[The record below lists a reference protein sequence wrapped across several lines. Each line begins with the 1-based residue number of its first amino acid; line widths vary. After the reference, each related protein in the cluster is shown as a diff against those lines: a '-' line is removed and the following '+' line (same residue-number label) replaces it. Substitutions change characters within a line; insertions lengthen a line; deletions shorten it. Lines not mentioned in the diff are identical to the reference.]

1 MRSYE
6 LATNSQNSYE
16 LPWECVVVGIVGLMF
31 AVLISI
37 GNNYFKTSR
46 GGKSLSFEFW
56 LILTPNKSIFNLG
69 RDSAARLD
77 THLIWMWATAV
88 LCILCI
94 DPRLW
99 CDATSCCSS
108 TDWIY
113 FFCFTE
119 QVLLMLPTH
128 WCRPSVLCETWSKQR
143 RCHRWRGVGKWTLM
157 EHNTWSI
164 HFHSLMVLYH
174 YVTSLPPIWHL
185 IQNWRSVGN
194 FNWVL

>member
-69 RDSAARLD
+69 QDSAARLD

-88 LCILCI
+88 LCNLCM

-108 TDWIY
+108 SDWIY
-113 FFCFTE
+113 FFCFTK
-119 QVLLMLPTH
+119 QVLCCQHTGADHLS
-128 WCRPSVLCETWSKQR
+128 SVK
-143 RCHRWRGVGKWTLM
+143 HGVSNGDVTAEEGWVN
-157 EHNTWSI
+157 EH
-164 HFHSLMVLYH
+164 
-174 YVTSLPPIWHL
+174 
-185 IQNWRSVGN
+185 
-194 FNWVL
+194 